1 MKQFLLACFL
11 IAVPV
16 AGFSVFQLYVNT
28 TPALAGQ
35 APLGD
40 LSAMQTVIK
49 DTLASV
55 EKGDLVAAEKRIT
68 DYETLWDE
76 GEPTLRPMNK
86 EAWSN
91 VDEASDHA
99 LKALRAKAPDAAKV
113 KETLATLL
121 EALANPAKPLN

>member
-1 MKQFLLACFL
+1 MKQFLLACLL

-16 AGFSVFQLYVNT
+16 AGFSGFQIYFNA

-40 LSAMQTVIK
+40 LSPMQTVIK
-49 DTLASV
+49 DTVAIA

-76 GEPTLRPMNK
+76 AEPTLRPMNK
-86 EAWSN
+86 DAWSN
-91 VDEASDHA
+91 IDEASDGA

-113 KETLATLL
+113 SAVLARLL
-121 EALANPAKPLN
+121 GALTDPAKPLN

>member
-16 AGFSVFQLYVNT
+16 AGFTGFQVYFNT
-28 TPALAGQ
+28 TPAVAGQ

-40 LSAMQTVIK
+40 LSAMQAVVTDTVAIV
-49 DTLASV
+49 A
-55 EKGDLVAAEKRIT
+55 KGNLVAAEQRIT

-76 GEPTLRPMNK
+76 AEPTLRPMNK
-86 EAWSN
+86 DAWSV

-99 LKALRAKAPDAAKV
+99 LKALRAKAPDTAKINASL
-113 KETLATLL
+113 TTLL
-121 EALANPAKPLN
+121 GALADPSKPLN